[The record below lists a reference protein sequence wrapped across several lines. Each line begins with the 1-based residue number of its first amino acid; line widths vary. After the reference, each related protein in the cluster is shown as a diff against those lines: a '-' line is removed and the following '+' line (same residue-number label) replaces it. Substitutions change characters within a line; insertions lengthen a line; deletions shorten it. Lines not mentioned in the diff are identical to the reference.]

1 MRINARALFRSA
13 LLLFLASGV
22 FISAAAAGSITV
34 DFTGSVTGELP
45 GASYPGNLAA
55 GDAIVSSS
63 FTYAIPTI
71 STGTG
76 SSATYVLTSLPGNS
90 MSLNVST
97 PGFNPSGW
105 ADFYLG
111 SPNVYQVTV
120 SKSGSTTTL
129 DLHVATLG
137 GTAEA
142 GSKVNASIDV
152 ILTSTTYTGGVNLP
166 TTTAQFLTF
175 ATTKAT
181 LNWDPLGP
189 QGVEGFYSN
198 NIQVN
203 SINGQSVPEPSSLVL
218 GVGAIATGAAGF
230 FVSRRKAAQARHR
243 G

>member
-1 MRINARALFRSA
+1 MRMNARALLRST

-22 FISAAAAGSITV
+22 FVPAAAAGSITV
-34 DFTGSVTGELP
+34 NFSGNVTGELP
-45 GASYPGNLAA
+45 GDTYPGNLAA

-71 STGTG
+71 NTGTG
-76 SSATYVLTSLPGNS
+76 SSATYTLTSLPGNT

-97 PGFNPSGW
+97 PGFTPSGW
-105 ADFYLG
+105 SDFYLG
-111 SPNVYQVTV
+111 SPNVYTVTV

-142 GSKVNASIDV
+142 GSKTNASIDV

-166 TTTAQFLTF
+166 TTAAQFLTF

-181 LNWDPLGP
+181 LNWDPPGA
-189 QGVEGFYSN
+189 GEGFYSN

-203 SINGQSVPEPSSLVL
+203 TINGQSVPEPSSLVL
-218 GVGAIATGAAGF
+218 GVGALATGAAGF

-243 G
+243 R